1 MDCLVATGP
10 TSPLEYMSLA
20 LSLAENSAPKSTNF
34 RVGAVLIN
42 EQDNQ
47 ILSTGYTLELPGNT
61 HAEQC
66 CLIKYAENYGK
77 TEDDVADLLPLT
89 TVLYT
94 TMEPCGKRLSG
105 NLPCVD
111 RILKTRSGAH
121 GGIKKVYVGVQ
132 EPEKF
137 VGQNAG
143 KAKLEA
149 AGIHYIHVVGLED
162 SILKIATAGH
172 EAETSQ

>member
-1 MDCLVATGP
+1 MDCLDPTEP

-20 LSLAENSAPKSTNF
+20 LLLAEKSPPKSTNF
-34 RVGAVLIN
+34 RVGAVLLN
-42 EQDNQ
+42 EQDNE

-66 CLIKYAENYGK
+66 CLIKYAESHGK
-77 TEDDVADLLPLT
+77 TEDEVADLLPLT
-89 TVLYT
+89 SVLYT
-94 TMEPCGKRLSG
+94 TMEPCGMRLSG

-149 AGIHYIHVVGLED
+149 AGVHYIHVAGLED
-162 SILKIATAGH
+162 DILSVATAGH
-172 EAETSQ
+172 EAETLQ